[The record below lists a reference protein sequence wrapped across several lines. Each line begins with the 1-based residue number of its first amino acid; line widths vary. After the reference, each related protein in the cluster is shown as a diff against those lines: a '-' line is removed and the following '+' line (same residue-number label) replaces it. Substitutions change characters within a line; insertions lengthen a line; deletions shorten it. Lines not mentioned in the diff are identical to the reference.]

1 MDTHTKTQLDNL
13 LRTCGMTADVTDLA
27 TLAQLFSAQMRVSLY
42 GGVSSIPMLPTF
54 LKPFGP
60 LTENCPVA
68 VAELTEEEVKVSL
81 VTFTGGKPQ
90 FSDEDSFPIPGRE
103 YPAPLED
110 LLYAAAEL
118 LEPLLDRAKAI
129 ALCLSYPVDFDG
141 KGDGSVR
148 SFPGVMSVSDYKDV
162 PLLATLRAELESR
175 EIAPLPMV
183 LIPEVDAVLLAGGTS
198 APKGSRSLGLLW
210 GENIDV
216 GFAAP
221 GSIVLRWLGIP
232 GDLMLFDGGFSSAQ
246 CVPFGMGDFAKDRD
260 CYAPGLD
267 LYRKIVSTDYLGDT
281 YRIVMIKAAEAKL
294 LSFGCSRDVLSL
306 RYLTLEAVVDFL
318 NDPVNGGTIAHFCR
332 EPEDREVGLYIA
344 KAVLDRAARLVC
356 ANLSAVLSFAGAG
369 KTADT
374 PAWVGVSGTAFRI
387 PVLRELLEEH
397 LNEFTRGV
405 MGLHLSLC
413 DGENMPAAGAAAA
426 ALYQY
431 SL

>member
-1 MDTHTKTQLDNL
+1 MEPHTKVQLDNL
-13 LRTCGMTADVTDLA
+13 LRTCGMTEDVTDLA

-60 LTENCPVA
+60 LAEDCPIA

-81 VTFTGGKPQ
+81 VTFSDGKAVL
-90 FSDEDSFPIPGRE
+90 SDEDSFPIPGRE

-118 LEPLLDRAKAI
+118 LEPLLDRAKGI

-141 KGDGSVR
+141 KGDGSVHA
-148 SFPGVMSVSDYKDV
+148 FPGVMSVSDYKGV

-175 EIAPLPMV
+175 ELPPLPMV
-183 LIPEVDAVLLAGGTS
+183 LIPEVDAILLAAGRS

-232 GDLMLFDGGFSSAQ
+232 GDLMLFDGAFASAQ

-281 YRIVMIKAAEAKL
+281 YRIVMIKAAEHKL

-306 RYLTLEAVVDFL
+306 KYLGLDAVVDFL

-332 EPEDREVGLYIA
+332 EPEDREVGLFIA
-344 KAVLDRAARLVC
+344 RAVLDRAARLVC
-356 ANLSAVLSFAGAG
+356 ANLSAVLAFAGAG
-369 KTADT
+369 RDPAA
-374 PAWVGVSGTAFRI
+374 PAWVGISGTAFQI
-387 PVLRELLEEH
+387 PVLRALLEGH
-397 LNEFTRGV
+397 LERFTRDT
-405 MGLHLSLC
+405 MGLHVSLC
-413 DGENMPAAGAAAA
+413 DGERLPAVGAAAA
-426 ALYQY
+426 ALYQ
-431 SL
+431 